1 MKKRDINPV
10 LKFLLELGPLVIFFI
25 IYGRI
30 KDKVFSIFG
39 VDYQGFI
46 IATGVFIPILL
57 FSILVLWILSGKIA
71 KMQIITAILV
81 VIFGGLTIWF
91 NDDRFFKM
99 KPTIIYLL
107 FGGILSFGLLRK
119 KSYLE
124 YIMEDMLPLESTGWV
139 ILTKRV
145 AIFFLSLALLN
156 ELIWRNMSTD
166 SWVNFK
172 TFGLT
177 GAVFIF
183 FIAQNSLIQKYGKT
197 SQE

>member
-1 MKKRDINPV
+1 MKKRDVNPV
-10 LKFLLELGPLVIFFI
+10 LKFLLELGPLIIFFI

-46 IATGVFIPILL
+46 VATGVFIPILL
-57 FSILVLWILSGKIA
+57 LSILVLWILSGKIA
-71 KMQIITAILV
+71 KMQLITALLV

-124 YIMEDMLPLESTGWV
+124 YVMEDMLPLERIGWV

-177 GAVFIF
+177 GAIFIF
-183 FIAQNSLIQKYGKT
+183 FVAQNGLIQKYGKT
-197 SQE
+197 SQK

>member
-1 MKKRDINPV
+1 MKKRDVNPV
-10 LKFLLELGPLVIFFI
+10 LKLLLELGPLVIFFI

-57 FSILVLWILSGKIA
+57 LSILVLWILSGKIA
-71 KMQIITAILV
+71 KMQLITALLV

-124 YIMEDMLPLESTGWV
+124 YVMEDMLPLERIGWV

-177 GAVFIF
+177 GAIFIF
-183 FIAQNSLIQKYGKT
+183 FVAQNGLIQKYGKT
-197 SQE
+197 SQK

>member
-1 MKKRDINPV
+1 MKKRDVNPV

-57 FSILVLWILSGKIA
+57 LSILVLWILSGKIA
-71 KMQIITAILV
+71 KMQIITALLV

-124 YIMEDMLPLESTGWV
+124 YVMEDMLPLESIGWM

-183 FIAQNSLIQKYGKT
+183 FVAQNGLIQKYGKT
-197 SQE
+197 SQK

>member
-1 MKKRDINPV
+1 MKS

-57 FSILVLWILSGKIA
+57 LSILVLWILSGKIA
-71 KMQIITAILV
+71 KMQIITALLV

-124 YIMEDMLPLESTGWV
+124 YVMEDMLPLESIGWV

-156 ELIWRNMSTD
+156 ELIRRNMSTD

-183 FIAQNSLIQKYGKT
+183 FVAQNGLIQKYGKT
-197 SQE
+197 SQK

>member
-1 MKKRDINPV
+1 MKKRDVNPV

-57 FSILVLWILSGKIA
+57 LSILVLWILSGKIA
-71 KMQIITAILV
+71 KMQIITALLV

-124 YIMEDMLPLESTGWV
+124 YVMEDMLPLESIGWV

-177 GAVFIF
+177 GAIFIF
-183 FIAQNSLIQKYGKT
+183 FVAQNGLIQKYGKT
-197 SQE
+197 SQK

>member
-39 VDYQGFI
+39 IDYQGFI

-57 FSILVLWILSGKIA
+57 LSILVLWILSGKIA
-71 KMQIITAILV
+71 KMQIVTAILV

-91 NDDRFFKM
+91 NDDSFFKM
-99 KPTIIYLL
+99 KPTIVYLL

-124 YIMEDMLPLESTGWV
+124 YVMEDMLPLESTGWM

-172 TFGLT
+172 IFGLT
-177 GAVFIF
+177 GALFIF

-197 SQE
+197 SLK

>member
-124 YIMEDMLPLESTGWV
+124 YVMEDILPLESTGWV

-197 SQE
+197 SQK

>member
-1 MKKRDINPV
+1 MKKRDVNPV
-10 LKFLLELGPLVIFFI
+10 LKFLLELGPLIIFFI

-57 FSILVLWILSGKIA
+57 LSILVLWILSGKIA
-71 KMQIITAILV
+71 KMQLITALLV

-124 YIMEDMLPLESTGWV
+124 YVMEDMLPLERIGWV

-145 AIFFLSLALLN
+145 AIFFLRLALLN

-177 GAVFIF
+177 GAIFIF
-183 FIAQNSLIQKYGKT
+183 FVAQNGLIQKYGKT
-197 SQE
+197 SQK

>member
-57 FSILVLWILSGKIA
+57 LSILLLWILSGKIA
-71 KMQIITAILV
+71 KMQIITALLV

-107 FGGILSFGLLRK
+107 FGGVLSFGLLRK

-124 YIMEDMLPLESTGWV
+124 YVMEDMLPLESIGWV

-183 FIAQNSLIQKYGKT
+183 FVAQNGLIQKYGKT
-197 SQE
+197 SQK

>member
-1 MKKRDINPV
+1 MKKRDVNPV

-57 FSILVLWILSGKIA
+57 LSILVLWILSGKIA
-71 KMQIITAILV
+71 KMQLITALLV

-124 YIMEDMLPLESTGWV
+124 YVMEDMLPLERIGWV

-177 GAVFIF
+177 GAIFVFF
-183 FIAQNSLIQKYGKT
+183 VAQNGLIQKYGKT
-197 SQE
+197 SQK

>member
-124 YIMEDMLPLESTGWV
+124 YVMEDILPLESTGWV

-183 FIAQNSLIQKYGKT
+183 FIAQNSLIQKYGKI
-197 SQE
+197 SQK

>member
-1 MKKRDINPV
+1 M
-10 LKFLLELGPLVIFFI
+10 
-25 IYGRI
+25 
-30 KDKVFSIFG
+30 
-39 VDYQGFI
+39 
-46 IATGVFIPILL
+46 FIPILL
-57 FSILVLWILSGKIA
+57 LSILVLWILSGKIA
-71 KMQIITAILV
+71 KMQLITALLV

-124 YIMEDMLPLESTGWV
+124 YVMEDMLPLERIGWV

-145 AIFFLSLALLN
+145 AIFFLSLSLLN

-177 GAVFIF
+177 GAIFIF
-183 FIAQNSLIQKYGKT
+183 FVAQNGLIQKYGKT
-197 SQE
+197 SQK

>member
-57 FSILVLWILSGKIA
+57 LSILVLWILSGKIA
-71 KMQIITAILV
+71 KMQIITALLV

-124 YIMEDMLPLESTGWV
+124 YVMEDMLPLESIGWV

-183 FIAQNSLIQKYGKT
+183 FIAQNGLIQKYGKT
-197 SQE
+197 SQK

>member
-1 MKKRDINPV
+1 MKKRDVNPV
-10 LKFLLELGPLVIFFI
+10 LKFLLELGPLIIFFI

-57 FSILVLWILSGKIA
+57 LSILVLWILSGKIA
-71 KMQIITAILV
+71 KMQLITALLV

-107 FGGILSFGLLRK
+107 FGGILSFGLLRE

-124 YIMEDMLPLESTGWV
+124 YVMEDMLPLERIGWV

-177 GAVFIF
+177 GAIFIF
-183 FIAQNSLIQKYGKT
+183 FVAQNGLIQKYGKT
-197 SQE
+197 SEK

>member
-39 VDYQGFI
+39 IDYQGFI

-57 FSILVLWILSGKIA
+57 LSILVLWILSGKIA
-71 KMQIITAILV
+71 KMQIVTAILV

-91 NDDRFFKM
+91 NNDSFFKM
-99 KPTIIYLL
+99 KPTVVYLL

-124 YIMEDMLPLESTGWV
+124 YVMEDMLPLESTGWM

-156 ELIWRNMSTD
+156 ELIWRNMSTEN
-166 SWVNFK
+166 WVNFK
-172 TFGLT
+172 IFGLT
-177 GAVFIF
+177 GALFIF

>member
-107 FGGILSFGLLRK
+107 FGGILSFGLMRK

-197 SQE
+197 SEE

>member
-1 MKKRDINPV
+1 MKKRDVNPV
-10 LKFLLELGPLVIFFI
+10 LKFLLELGPLIIFFI

-57 FSILVLWILSGKIA
+57 LSILVLWILSGKIA
-71 KMQIITAILV
+71 KMQIITALLV

-124 YIMEDMLPLESTGWV
+124 YVMEDMLPLESTGWV

-166 SWVNFK
+166 NWVNFK
-172 TFGLT
+172 IFGLT
-177 GAVFIF
+177 GALFIF

>member
-107 FGGILSFGLLRK
+107 FGGILSFGLMRK

-183 FIAQNSLIQKYGKT
+183 FIAQNSLIQKYGKI
-197 SQE
+197 SQK

>member
-1 MKKRDINPV
+1 MKKRDVNPV

-57 FSILVLWILSGKIA
+57 LSILVLWILSGKIA
-71 KMQIITAILV
+71 KMQLITALLV

-124 YIMEDMLPLESTGWV
+124 YVMEDMLPLERIGWV

-183 FIAQNSLIQKYGKT
+183 FVAQNSLIQKYGKT
-197 SQE
+197 SQK

>member
-1 MKKRDINPV
+1 MKQRDINPV

-57 FSILVLWILSGKIA
+57 LSILVLWILSGKIA
-71 KMQIITAILV
+71 KMQIITALLV

-124 YIMEDMLPLESTGWV
+124 YVMEDMLPLESIGWV

-183 FIAQNSLIQKYGKT
+183 FIAQNGLIQKYGKT
-197 SQE
+197 SQK

>member
-39 VDYQGFI
+39 IDYQGFI

-57 FSILVLWILSGKIA
+57 LSILVLWILSGKIA
-71 KMQIITAILV
+71 KMQIVTAILV

-91 NDDRFFKM
+91 NNDSFFKM
-99 KPTIIYLL
+99 KPTVVYLL

-124 YIMEDMLPLESTGWV
+124 YVMEDMLPLESTGWM

-172 TFGLT
+172 IFGLT
-177 GAVFIF
+177 GALFIF

>member
-46 IATGVFIPILL
+46 IATGVFLPILL

-183 FIAQNSLIQKYGKT
+183 FIAQNSLIQKYGKI
-197 SQE
+197 SQK

>member
-57 FSILVLWILSGKIA
+57 FSTLVLWILSGKIA

-183 FIAQNSLIQKYGKT
+183 FIAQNSLIQKYGKI
-197 SQE
+197 SQK

>member
-39 VDYQGFI
+39 IDYQGFI

-57 FSILVLWILSGKIA
+57 LSILVLWILSGKIA
-71 KMQIITAILV
+71 KMQIVTAILV

-91 NDDRFFKM
+91 NNDSFFKM
-99 KPTIIYLL
+99 KPTVVYLL

-124 YIMEDMLPLESTGWV
+124 YVMEDMLPLESTGWM

-166 SWVNFK
+166 NWVNFK
-172 TFGLT
+172 IFGLT
-177 GAVFIF
+177 GALFIF

-197 SQE
+197 SEE

>member
-183 FIAQNSLIQKYGKT
+183 FIAQNSLIQKYGKA
-197 SQE
+197 SQK

>member
-71 KMQIITAILV
+71 KMQIVTAILV

-99 KPTIIYLL
+99 KPTVVYLL

-124 YIMEDMLPLESTGWV
+124 YVMEDMLPLESTGWM

-166 SWVNFK
+166 NWVNFK

>member
-1 MKKRDINPV
+1 MKKRDVNPV
-10 LKFLLELGPLVIFFI
+10 LKFLLELGPLIIFFI

-57 FSILVLWILSGKIA
+57 LSILVLWILSGKIA
-71 KMQIITAILV
+71 KMQLITALLV

-124 YIMEDMLPLESTGWV
+124 YVMEDMLPLERIGWV

-166 SWVNFK
+166 SWVYFK

-177 GAVFIF
+177 GAIFIF
-183 FIAQNSLIQKYGKT
+183 FVAQNGLIQKYGKT
-197 SQE
+197 SQK

>member
-57 FSILVLWILSGKIA
+57 LSILVLWILSGKIA
-71 KMQIITAILV
+71 KMQIITALLV

-124 YIMEDMLPLESTGWV
+124 YVMEDMLPLESIGWV

-183 FIAQNSLIQKYGKT
+183 FVAQNGLIQKYGKT
-197 SQE
+197 SQK

>member
-1 MKKRDINPV
+1 MKKRDVNPV
-10 LKFLLELGPLVIFFI
+10 LKFLLELGPLIIFFI

-57 FSILVLWILSGKIA
+57 LSILVLWILSGKIA
-71 KMQIITAILV
+71 KMQLITALLV

-107 FGGILSFGLLRK
+107 FGGILSFGLLRE

-124 YIMEDMLPLESTGWV
+124 YVMEDMLPLERIGWM

-177 GAVFIF
+177 GAIFIF
-183 FIAQNSLIQKYGKT
+183 FVAQNGLIQKYGKT
-197 SQE
+197 SQK

>member
-107 FGGILSFGLLRK
+107 FGGILSFGLLKK

-183 FIAQNSLIQKYGKT
+183 FIAQNSLIQKYGKI
-197 SQE
+197 SQK